1 MRPALVLIWTL
12 AFAVVLPACQPKGV
26 GLERPTLSPIT
37 DSTSSVQTVGALD
50 PDSGLP
56 FVLLSDLPP
65 EAADTV
71 ALIESNGPF
80 PYSQDGAVFQ
90 NREGILPDQPAG
102 YYHEYTVVTPGSEDR
117 GARRIVAGGLG
128 AGELYYSDDH
138 YSSFARISR

>member
-1 MRPALVLIWTL
+1 MRRAAAVLLWLLL
-12 AFAVVLPACQPKGV
+12 AVACQAGTGNPATTPATQCCASPSAGV
-26 GLERPTLSPIT
+26 SAPA
-37 DSTSSVQTVGALD
+37 VD
-50 PDSGLP
+50 PDSGLST
-56 FVLLSDLPP
+56 VALSDLPP

-71 ALIESNGPF
+71 ALIESNGPY